1 VVDRPEVPRDDGKRD
16 DVHAHKLWLAL
27 ITAAAFC
34 AVFIPFVK
42 KVARSLN
49 VLDYP
54 DERRVNKTPIPRLGG
69 VAIFAS
75 FVAVLAGAWAADV
88 NPRGVLGFALGGGII
103 FLTGVVDDVWNLR
116 PRSKLLCELLAALVV
131 VYLGGCQV
139 SAVTVP
145 GVGSVALPWHV
156 ATAVAVVWLVAV
168 TNAVNLMDGLD
179 GLAAGIS
186 TLALASIWM
195 IAGGAHGSV
204 SILCA
209 ILIGSCIGFLAYNFH
224 PATIFMGDSGSL
236 FLGFSCGV
244 LSTYAPTKAATGV
257 ITFVPV
263 LLLAL
268 PIADSLWAAGRR
280 YSKGLVPGDVR
291 SHVAGLARM
300 FVPDRLHVH
309 HRLLR
314 AGLSQRAAVYVL
326 YGVQGAACAI
336 AVFFVLA
343 RATPVAPLAVESS
356 QPSTTA
362 ALVSA
367 VTSENH

>member
-1 VVDRPEVPRDDGKRD
+1 M
-16 DVHAHKLWLAL
+16 HAHKLWLAL
-27 ITAAAFC
+27 ITAAALC

-42 KVARSLN
+42 KVARALN
-49 VLDYP
+49 VIDYP
-54 DERRVNKTPIPRLGG
+54 DERRVNRTPIPRLGG
-69 VAIFAS
+69 LAIFAS
-75 FVAVLAGAWAADV
+75 FVAVLAGAWAFGAKLPAAADV
-88 NPRGVLGFALGGGII
+88 NPRGVFGFALGGGII
-103 FLTGVVDDVWNLR
+103 FVTGVFDDIWNLR
-116 PRSKLLCELLAALVV
+116 ARSKLLCEFLAALVV

-139 SAVTVP
+139 SALTVP
-145 GVGSVALPWHV
+145 GVGSVALPWYM
-156 ATAVAVVWLVAV
+156 ATAVAVLWLVAV

-204 SILCA
+204 AILCA
-209 ILIGSCIGFLAYNFH
+209 ILIGSCLGFLAYNFH

-268 PIADSLWAAGRR
+268 PIADTLWAAGRR
-280 YSKGLVPGDVR
+280 YSKGLVAGDAR

-314 AGLSQRAAVYVL
+314 AGFSQRAAVYLL
-326 YGVQGAACAI
+326 YGIQGTACAV
-336 AVFFVLA
+336 AVFFVIA
-343 RATPVAPLAVESS
+343 RATPVVPLAVESS
-356 QPSTTA
+356 QPSTA
-362 ALVSA
+362 ALV
-367 VTSENH
+367 TSESFVGARDGR